1 MRTLRLAVI
10 LLRLTW
16 IERKLRRQRLDCD
29 RKQPRLRKL
38 MSSGKEGPMPDE
50 KLHLVTLRLIDRTG
64 AMSIAV
70 VAS

>member
-1 MRTLRLAVI
+1 
-10 LLRLTW
+10 
-16 IERKLRRQRLDCD
+16 
-29 RKQPRLRKL
+29 LRKL